1 MEGADMAE
9 KKHYCDSEALE
20 IAWYDFVIAY
30 RVPQLEPFRLQ
41 GLIWS
46 KPVSKEIRSEKKSG
60 AVLFDQYSPELEYIV
75 YNGRTYS
82 RYTSAT
88 INKLINACESGSIV
102 PVAELPNKY
111 ADFRVEKPQKKSW
124 DYVSVEVSNT
134 CAGISK
140 KFVKVDDPTYDDI
153 WHTSTLAILTKIKNM
168 KLKFTPGR
176 APVFS
181 LITMAIHREIF
192 TVLNAVKRQ
201 DRLLT
206 MARDRL
212 TKTITRIG
220 SQNRA
225 ARSSVAVP
233 IL

>member
-1 MEGADMAE
+1 MAE

-20 IAWYDFVIAY
+20 IAWYDFVLAF
-30 RVPQLEPFRLQ
+30 RFPQLERYRLR

-46 KPVSKEIRSEKKSG
+46 RPVSNEVRSAKKCG
-60 AVLFDQYSPELEYIV
+60 AVLFDQYSPVVEYVV
-75 YNGRTYS
+75 YNGRTYF
-82 RYTSAT
+82 RYTSDT
-88 INKLINACESGSIV
+88 INKLINAHDVDSLV
-102 PVAELPNKY
+102 PIDKLPKKY
-111 ADFRVEKPQKKSW
+111 ADFRQEKPQKKTW
-124 DYVSVEVSNT
+124 DYVSVEISNT

-140 KFVKVDDPTYDDI
+140 KFMKVDDPTYDDI
-153 WHTSTLAILTKIKNM
+153 WHSSTLAILTKIKNM

-192 TVLNAVKRQ
+192 TVLNASKRQ

-206 MARDRL
+206 IAYDRL
-212 TKTITRIG
+212 TKSITKIG